1 MNNWILAT
9 RPWSLPAS
17 FVPALIAFAYAFW
30 SVKSGITY
38 PGGMGWHEPLSSWS
52 VPSWLLG
59 IFAVCGAVIF
69 QIAGNLIS
77 DYYDFNHGVDRA
89 GTFGSSRML
98 VNGVFTPRQILNF
111 GLTALA
117 IGIFIGMLTFLF
129 AGPHILW
136 IGSLGVTGTYFYYI
150 LKYHALGDLCIF
162 IIFGILVPLGVT
174 YSMTSTLDWHIV
186 AVTAPIGLLIV
197 NILHAN
203 NTRDIRDDGKASI
216 TTQAML
222 LGLKCSKYKYVVYT
236 ILAYAGILACCILE
250 ILPWTCVAVV
260 LTAPIAVRNTKCMF
274 SAHST
279 DHPEAIKSLD
289 SMTAQLVIAFGLIQI
304 LAIAASTIT
313 HTP

>member
-174 YSMTSTLDWHIV
+174 YSMMSTLDWHIV
-186 AVTAPIGLLIV
+186 AVTTPIGLLIV

-236 ILAYAGILACCILE
+236 ILAYAGILACCILG

>member
-111 GLTALA
+111 GLMALA

-174 YSMTSTLDWHIV
+174 YSMMSTLDWHIV

-236 ILAYAGILACCILE
+236 ILAYAGILACCILG

>member
-1 MNNWILAT
+1 
-9 RPWSLPAS
+9 LPAS

-236 ILAYAGILACCILE
+236 ILAYAGILACCILG

>member
-186 AVTAPIGLLIV
+186 AVTTPIGLLIV

-236 ILAYAGILACCILE
+236 ILAYAGILACCILG

>member
-174 YSMTSTLDWHIV
+174 YSMMSTLDWHIV

-236 ILAYAGILACCILE
+236 ILAYAGILACCILG

-279 DHPEAIKSLD
+279 DHPEAIKFLD

-313 HTP
+313 RTP

>member
-17 FVPALIAFAYAFW
+17 LVPALIAFAYAFW

-186 AVTAPIGLLIV
+186 AVTTPIGLLIV

-236 ILAYAGILACCILE
+236 ILAYAGILACSILE

>member
-117 IGIFIGMLTFLF
+117 IGIFIGMLIFLF

-136 IGSLGVTGTYFYYI
+136 IGSLGVIGTYFYYI

-174 YSMTSTLDWHIV
+174 YS
-186 AVTAPIGLLIV
+186 LL
-197 NILHAN
+197 
-203 NTRDIRDDGKASI
+203 
-216 TTQAML
+216 
-222 LGLKCSKYKYVVYT
+222 
-236 ILAYAGILACCILE
+236 
-250 ILPWTCVAVV
+250 
-260 LTAPIAVRNTKCMF
+260 
-274 SAHST
+274 
-279 DHPEAIKSLD
+279 
-289 SMTAQLVIAFGLIQI
+289 
-304 LAIAASTIT
+304 
-313 HTP
+313 

>member
-236 ILAYAGILACCILE
+236 ILAYAGILACCILG

-279 DHPEAIKSLD
+279 DHPEAIKFLD

>member
-236 ILAYAGILACCILE
+236 ILAYAGILACSILE

-313 HTP
+313 RTP

>member
-17 FVPALIAFAYAFW
+17 LVPALIAFAYAFW

-203 NTRDIRDDGKASI
+203 NTRDICDDGKASI

-236 ILAYAGILACCILE
+236 ILAYAGILACCILG

-313 HTP
+313 RTP

>member
-98 VNGVFTPRQILNF
+98 VNGAFTPRQILNF

-236 ILAYAGILACCILE
+236 ILAYAGILACCILG

-313 HTP
+313 RTP

>member
-17 FVPALIAFAYAFW
+17 LVPALIAFAYAFW

-174 YSMTSTLDWHIV
+174 YSMMSTLDWHIV
-186 AVTAPIGLLIV
+186 AVTTPIGLLIV

-236 ILAYAGILACCILE
+236 ILAYAGILACSILE

>member
-174 YSMTSTLDWHIV
+174 YSMMSTLDWHIV

-236 ILAYAGILACCILE
+236 ILAYAGILACSILE

-313 HTP
+313 RTP

>member
-17 FVPALIAFAYAFW
+17 LVPALIAFAYAFW

-136 IGSLGVTGTYFYYI
+136 IGSLGVIGTYFYYF

-174 YSMTSTLDWHIV
+174 YSMMSTLDWHIV

-236 ILAYAGILACCILE
+236 ILAYAGILACCILG

-279 DHPEAIKSLD
+279 DHPEAIKFLD

-313 HTP
+313 RTP

>member
-174 YSMTSTLDWHIV
+174 YSMMSTLDWHIV

-236 ILAYAGILACCILE
+236 ILAYAGILACCILG

-313 HTP
+313 RTP

>member
-1 MNNWILAT
+1 
-9 RPWSLPAS
+9 LPAS

-30 SVKSGITY
+30 SVKPGLPS

-236 ILAYAGILACCILE
+236 ILAYAGILACCILG

>member
-17 FVPALIAFAYAFW
+17 LVPALIAFAYAFW

-203 NTRDIRDDGKASI
+203 NTRDICDDGKASI

-236 ILAYAGILACCILE
+236 ILAYAGILACCILG

>member
-174 YSMTSTLDWHIV
+174 YSLLSTLDWHIV

-236 ILAYAGILACCILE
+236 ILAYAGILACCILG

-313 HTP
+313 RTP

>member
-17 FVPALIAFAYAFW
+17 LVPALIAFAYAFW

-111 GLTALA
+111 GLMALA

-186 AVTAPIGLLIV
+186 AVTTPIGLLIV

-236 ILAYAGILACCILE
+236 ILAYAGILACCILG

>member
-17 FVPALIAFAYAFW
+17 LVPALIAFAYAFW

-236 ILAYAGILACCILE
+236 ILAYAGILACCILG

-279 DHPEAIKSLD
+279 DHPEAIKFLD

-313 HTP
+313 RTP

>member
-236 ILAYAGILACCILE
+236 ILAYAGILACCILG

-289 SMTAQLVIAFGLIQI
+289 SMTAQLVIEFGLIQI

-313 HTP
+313 RTP

>member
-313 HTP
+313 RTP

>member
-174 YSMTSTLDWHIV
+174 YSMMSTLDWHIV

-236 ILAYAGILACCILE
+236 ILAYAGILACCILG

-279 DHPEAIKSLD
+279 DHPEAIKFLD

>member
-17 FVPALIAFAYAFW
+17 LVPALIAFAYAFW

-236 ILAYAGILACCILE
+236 ILAYAGILACCILG

-313 HTP
+313 RTP

>member
-236 ILAYAGILACCILE
+236 ILAYAGILACSILE

>member
-98 VNGVFTPRQILNF
+98 VNGAFTPRQILNF

-236 ILAYAGILACCILE
+236 ILAYAGILACCILG

>member
-17 FVPALIAFAYAFW
+17 LVPALIAFAYAFW

-174 YSMTSTLDWHIV
+174 YSMMSTLDWHIV

-236 ILAYAGILACCILE
+236 ILAYAGILACCILG

>member
-174 YSMTSTLDWHIV
+174 YSMMSTLDWHIV

-236 ILAYAGILACCILE
+236 ILAYAGILACCILG
-250 ILPWTCVAVV
+250 ILPWTCVSVV

-279 DHPEAIKSLD
+279 DHPEAIKFLD

>member
-111 GLTALA
+111 GLMALA

-174 YSMTSTLDWHIV
+174 YSMMSTLDWHIV
-186 AVTAPIGLLIV
+186 AVTTPIGLLIV

-236 ILAYAGILACCILE
+236 ILAYAGILACSILE

>member
-111 GLTALA
+111 GLMALA
-117 IGIFIGMLTFLF
+117 IGIFIGMLIFLF

-174 YSMTSTLDWHIV
+174 YSMMSTLDWHIV
-186 AVTAPIGLLIV
+186 AVTTPIGLLIV

-236 ILAYAGILACCILE
+236 ILAYAGILACSILE

>member
-117 IGIFIGMLTFLF
+117 IGIFIGILTFLF

-236 ILAYAGILACCILE
+236 ILAYAGILACCILG

>member
-236 ILAYAGILACCILE
+236 ILAYAGILACCILG

-289 SMTAQLVIAFGLIQI
+289 SMTAQLVIAFGLIQT

-313 HTP
+313 RTP

>member
-111 GLTALA
+111 GLMALA

-174 YSMTSTLDWHIV
+174 YSLLSTLDWHIL

-236 ILAYAGILACCILE
+236 ILAYAGILACCILG

>member
-174 YSMTSTLDWHIV
+174 YSMMSTLDWHIV
-186 AVTAPIGLLIV
+186 AVTTPIGLLIV

-236 ILAYAGILACCILE
+236 ILAYAGILACSILE

>member
-111 GLTALA
+111 GLMALA

-236 ILAYAGILACCILE
+236 ILAYAGILACCILG

-313 HTP
+313 RTP

>member
-111 GLTALA
+111 GLMALA

-174 YSMTSTLDWHIV
+174 YSMMSTLDWHIV

-236 ILAYAGILACCILE
+236 ILAYAGILACCILG

-313 HTP
+313 RTP

>member
-174 YSMTSTLDWHIV
+174 YSLLSTLDWHIL

-236 ILAYAGILACCILE
+236 ILAYAGILACCILG

>member
-17 FVPALIAFAYAFW
+17 LVPALIAFAYAFW

-236 ILAYAGILACCILE
+236 ILAYAGILACCILG